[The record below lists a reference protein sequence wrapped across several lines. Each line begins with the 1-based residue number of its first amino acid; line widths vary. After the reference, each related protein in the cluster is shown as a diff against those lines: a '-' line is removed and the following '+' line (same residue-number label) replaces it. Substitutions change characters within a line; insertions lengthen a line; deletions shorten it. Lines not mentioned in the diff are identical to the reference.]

1 MVNDSSKFANADK
14 VINSLVISHG
24 CHIIDTIRMIKR
36 VHLIISILATVT
48 SLGYIIYLI
57 ITGTPHEVIF
67 GIHLVIL
74 FGCLICYIITKHI
87 KSTIQKYLQH
97 SINILERYIKLNDMQ
112 VDKDIIDTYTKS
124 IEIFDILMQL

>member
-1 MVNDSSKFANADK
+1 MINDSNKYANADK
-14 VINSLVISHG
+14 VINSLVMIHG

-36 VHLIISILATVT
+36 VHLITGILSTIT
-48 SLGYIIYLI
+48 SLGFIIYLI
-57 ITGTPHEVIF
+57 ITGTPHNVIF
-67 GIHLVIL
+67 GIHLAIL

-97 SINILERYIKLNDMQ
+97 SINILERYIKFNDRQ
-112 VDKDIIDTYTKS
+112 VDEDIIDTYTKL